1 MALKVSDLLT
11 LPILRDGKVVAGAG
25 GLARQVRAV
34 SFTDNPIVFSEE
46 EYALTAAGDLYIFG
60 YAPYRAAVP
69 QLLNRMRFYI
79 KTQSS
84 CCIVMMEDF
93 DQFPAEAIHLANN
106 SSYPVILL
114 SDKFAYAN
122 VIRTITEAIYLSEAG
137 TVLEAAEGRQPAL

>member
-60 YAPYRAAVP
+60 YAPYRAGGAP
-69 QLLNRMRFYI
+69 AAEPDAFLYQNPKQLLYCNDGGF
-79 KTQSS
+79 
-84 CCIVMMEDF
+84 
-93 DQFPAEAIHLANN
+93 
-106 SSYPVILL
+106 
-114 SDKFAYAN
+114 
-122 VIRTITEAIYLSEAG
+122 
-137 TVLEAAEGRQPAL
+137 